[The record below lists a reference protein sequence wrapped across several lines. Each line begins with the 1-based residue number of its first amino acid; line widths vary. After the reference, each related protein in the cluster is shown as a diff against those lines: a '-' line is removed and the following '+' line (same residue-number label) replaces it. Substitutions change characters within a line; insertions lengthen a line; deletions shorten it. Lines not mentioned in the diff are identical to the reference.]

1 MAETRDRGEERPVVT
16 SAVWP
21 VPRAV
26 VIRRDGDERGMLKA
40 YLDHYRETFELKCA
54 GGSRP
59 AVGTKLAAVDDELAR
74 AGTSPRWGGAVVVR
88 HQLCRY

>member
-40 YLDHYRETFELKCA
+40 YTLRWLMLRMIAEYAQHAGHADFLRE
-54 GGSRP
+54 GIDG
-59 AVGTKLAAVDDELAR
+59 AVGA
-74 AGTSPRWGGAVVVR
+74 
-88 HQLCRY
+88 